1 MKMNFNNPVLLK
13 EVKLRFR
20 SSKSFTGILFY
31 LIAVCIFVFGFI
43 FVTMKINGTSYFKP
57 SESFV
62 LFSLLSYIQLG
73 LVLFITPGLTA
84 GTISTEREK
93 QTLSILL
100 TTSQSSFQIISGK
113 LLSSIAFLLLLI
125 VAALPIYSLVFLFG
139 GISPKDFV
147 IVFLYLFVTLL
158 AIGSVGVMFSTII
171 RRTIVSMISTYGTML
186 FLTIITGFLFLLVM
200 QLTVFGQMGMSA
212 TKTSYLGHFLASI
225 NPGVLMASL
234 LSPAVGEGIKEL
246 TLVNFPI
253 WANYL
258 IFYSLVTVTSLFI
271 AVKNLRVNMKRSK

>member
-20 SSKSFTGILFY
+20 SPKSFTGILFY

-62 LFSLLSYIQLG
+62 LFTLLSYIQLG

-139 GISPKDFV
+139 GISPKEFV
-147 IVFLYLFVTLL
+147 IVFFYPFCYLTCNRECRCDVLNNHSKNNRIDDCYVWDDAFSNNNYRVFVLTRY
-158 AIGSVGVMFSTII
+158 AID
-171 RRTIVSMISTYGTML
+171 
-186 FLTIITGFLFLLVM
+186 GFW
-200 QLTVFGQMGMSA
+200 TNGNECN
-212 TKTSYLGHFLASI
+212 T
-225 NPGVLMASL
+225 
-234 LSPAVGEGIKEL
+234 EL
-246 TLVNFPI
+246 HTLVI
-253 WANYL
+253 
-258 IFYSLVTVTSLFI
+258 S
-271 AVKNLRVNMKRSK
+271 